1 MPGDARPCLNATP
14 SPFANCPPK
23 NAPANACKNTAPRR
37 SPPPNCLAIQ
47 LRIGTK
53 ERSALGLAELLL
65 SQFGGLRGIAN
76 AGIERLSEL
85 KGIGPVK
92 AIEICAAVEL
102 GRRLS
107 ALSDQEKPIIRSP
120 QDVANLL
127 LPELRDQKKEHFK
140 SLLLDTKNGVMKTM
154 TVSVGILDSS
164 LVHPREV
171 FKDAILASAA
181 SMIVAHNHPSGDP
194 TPSNEDK
201 RVTLRLAEAG
211 QLLGIELLDH
221 IILGDNRWV
230 SLKERGVI

>member
-1 MPGDARPCLNATP
+1 
-14 SPFANCPPK
+14 
-23 NAPANACKNTAPRR
+23 
-37 SPPPNCLAIQ
+37 
-47 LRIGTK
+47 
-53 ERSALGLAELLL
+53 
-65 SQFGGLRGIAN
+65 
-76 AGIERLSEL
+76 
-85 KGIGPVK
+85 
-92 AIEICAAVEL
+92 
-102 GRRLS
+102 
-107 ALSDQEKPIIRSP
+107 
-120 QDVANLL
+120 
-127 LPELRDQKKEHFK
+127 
-140 SLLLDTKNGVMKTM
+140 MKTT